1 MNLGKIIK
9 WIGIGAGSLFALFII
24 VLLSLEFFISDSY
37 VANAVQKASS
47 RWLTA
52 SLKVEKIHL
61 SAFSHFP
68 HVGIELENG
77 DMVTRTDISPAKADT
92 LLAFDNFTLLFNPL
106 KLLMGQ
112 VDIQGIEL
120 SAPKVYGYVSKNGE
134 PNWNIVKEGPDTVQD
149 TISTEEESVALNINV
164 RNISIKERGYFVFD
178 NRQDALRASIF
189 LNSFELQGRFTND
202 LEKIRIRRGNFS
214 RVNLAVAQQG
224 VNKYLT
230 QLVAENGNIPDSL
243 AAKNLSI
250 LSQANRAS
258 LRFSIDTLNLESIS
272 RGKYGIEAKTRT
284 NVRVARNAIT
294 ENLPLDIK
302 GNVSFK
308 GRNKKGVSVQ
318 DMSIALAGI
327 PLKINGDVEYG
338 NGKLHTDNLVA
349 KIEEFP
355 LEEFIKY
362 IPKAIVPQKEKV
374 NTNARLSVEANIYGS
389 YSAVTGELPHAD
401 ITVNIPNSY
410 IGFQGRK
417 EKIKDLH
424 LNATYHFRG
433 DDADSNM
440 VRIGNFGIDGD
451 GIMLSGKGSIAD
463 LMDDP
468 HIDMQMNGHLNLDS
482 AIQMLPAG
490 TDIFAQGKVEASVEV
505 KSRLG
510 NLTPY
515 NLANANLKG
524 SLTANN
530 VNVGIPSQK
539 IYCSIY
545 GGSIDA
551 GSTKN
556 TRDTSIK
563 MGTKMIGVKIDVD
576 SVYMKYTDSLLIR
589 GRDIKFFGRNEASLF
604 DTTSKAVKP
613 FKGTLI
619 AKSFVMNGSD
629 STSIRV
635 GNTRNTFSILP
646 YKGDVNVPAIHLTS
660 SNRMIMLRQ
669 DVNFISVSNGEFDL
683 QANLNDA
690 QAKMRELR
698 MSRLTDSLQV
708 IYPQISRDSLLGHW
722 MKERRNLSGRK
733 NTTGRNTLPDD
744 FTQEDY
750 NFRLNDKG
758 ILYILNRW
766 DAQGKLS
773 AGRIRIATPMFPLR
787 TRIEEPEMKFDL
799 NTVKIKKASVHAGHS
814 SFNVTGDLKG
824 IKGALSRGS
833 RLKTSMNIDADTLN
847 FNELAQAAAAG
858 EEFMSK
864 GAAYKDSLMMAD
876 SEESLEEMVA
886 IDGADTLSRMALIII
901 PRNIEAELNVNVKYG
916 IYSSIVL
923 HKASGKVNSKDR
935 CLQIM
940 DFNATT
946 SAGAMDLNAFY
957 RTKSREDLSVGFDLQ
972 FTDMDMGEFIRLYP
986 GMDTLLPML
995 KSFEGIINCQMAAT
1009 SQIDTNMNVILPTIE
1024 GVARIKGDS
1033 LVLLD
1038 GETFAEIAKML
1049 KFKNRER
1056 NLVDSIA
1063 VEVAIKENQ
1072 VEVFPFIMKM
1082 DRYTTAISGK
1092 QDLDMN
1098 FDYHISVLKSPI
1110 PMKMGIN
1117 ISGNMEDFKFR
1128 IGKAKFK
1135 DTNLPVYSKMI
1146 DSTRVNLLEQ
1156 IKDIYQNK
1164 N

>member
-9 WIGIGAGSLFALFII
+9 WIGIGAGSLFALFIF

-37 VANAVQKASS
+37 VGNMVEKIS
-47 RWLTA
+47 RNWLTA
-52 SLKVEKIHL
+52 NLKVEKIHL
-61 SAFSHFP
+61 STFSHFP
-68 HVGIELENG
+68 YVGIELENG
-77 DMVTRTDISPAKADT
+77 EVVTQTDISPAKADT
-92 LLAFDNFTLLFNPL
+92 LLAFDNFTMLFNPV

-112 VDIQGIEL
+112 VDIQGIKL
-120 SAPKVYGYVSKNGE
+120 SAPKVYGYISKNGE
-134 PNWNIVKEGPDTVQD
+134 PNWDIVKVNPDMVQD
-149 TISTEEESVALNINV
+149 TTSTDEEPLNLNINV
-164 RNISIKERGYFVFD
+164 RNISINDRGYFVFD
-178 NRQDALRASIF
+178 NRQDALRASVF

-224 VNKYLT
+224 INKYLT
-230 QLVAENGNIPDSL
+230 QLVSANSSIPDSL
-243 AAKNLSI
+243 ASKNLSI

-258 LRFSIDTLNLESIS
+258 LRFSIDTLNLESFN
-272 RGKYGIEAKTRT
+272 RGEYGIEARTRT
-284 NVRVARNAIT
+284 NVRLARNAIT
-294 ENLPLDIK
+294 ENLPIDIK
-302 GNVSFK
+302 GNISFK
-308 GRNKKGVSVQ
+308 GRGKKGLSVD
-318 DMSIALAGI
+318 DMKISLAGI
-327 PLKINGDVEYG
+327 PFSINGQVTYKDGGV
-338 NGKLHTDNLVA
+338 HTDNLVA
-349 KIEEFP
+349 RIEEFP

-374 NTNARLSVEANIYGS
+374 NTNARLSVDANVYGT
-389 YSAVTGELPHAD
+389 YSAITGELPYAD
-401 ITVNIPNSY
+401 ITVNIPNSH

-424 LNATYHFRG
+424 LNATYHFRNNN
-433 DDADSNM
+433 ADSNM
-440 VRIGNFGIDGD
+440 VRIEKFGIDGD
-451 GIMLSGKGSIAD
+451 GILVSGKGSVAD
-463 LMDDP
+463 LMGDP
-468 HIDMQMNGHLNLDS
+468 YIDMQMKGYLNLDS

-490 TDIFAQGKVEASVEV
+490 TDLFAQGKVDASMEV
-505 KSRLG
+505 KSRLS

-515 NLANANLKG
+515 NLANTNLKG
-524 SLTANN
+524 SLTADN

-563 MGTKMIGVKIDVD
+563 MGTKMIGVRIDVD
-576 SVYMKYTDSLLIR
+576 STYIKYTDSLLIKGSGIR
-589 GRDIKFFGRNEASLF
+589 FFGRNEASLF

-613 FKGTLI
+613 FKGTLA
-619 AKSFVMNGSD
+619 AKSFVMYGPD
-629 STSIRV
+629 STSVRIAS
-635 GNTRNTFSILP
+635 TKNTFSVLP
-646 YKGDVNVPAIHLTS
+646 YKGDVNVPAIHLAS
-660 SNRMIMLRQ
+660 SNRMIILRQ

-683 QANLNDA
+683 QANRNDA
-690 QAKMRELR
+690 QTKMRELR
-698 MSRLTDSLQV
+698 MARLTDSLQV
-708 IYPQISRDSLLGHW
+708 VYPQISRDSLFGHW
-722 MKERRNLSGRK
+722 MMERRKLSGRN
-733 NTTGRNTLPDD
+733 NTMGRNIVPDD
-744 FTQEDY
+744 FAQEDY
-750 NFRLNDKG
+750 NFRLADKG

-773 AGRIRIATPMFPLR
+773 AGRIRVATPVFPLR

-799 NTVKIKKASVHAGHS
+799 NTIKIEKASVHTGHS

-833 RLKTSMNIDADTLN
+833 RLKASMHIDADTLN

-864 GAAYKDSLMMAD
+864 GAAYKDSLMLAE
-876 SEESLEEMVA
+876 SEESLEDMVA
-886 IDGADTLSRMALIII
+886 IEGADTLSRMSLIII
-901 PRNIEAELNVNVKYG
+901 PRNIEAEINMNVKYG

-923 HKASGKVNSKDR
+923 HKASGKMNSKDR

-972 FTDMDMGEFIRLYP
+972 FTDMNMGEFIRLYP

-1009 SQIDTNMNVILPTIE
+1009 SQIDTNMNVILPTID

-1063 VEVAIKENQ
+1063 VEVAIKDNQ

-1117 ISGNMEDFKFR
+1117 INGNMDDFKFR
-1128 IGKAKFK
+1128 IGKAKYK

>member
-9 WIGIGAGSLFALFII
+9 GTGIVAGSLSALFIL

-37 VANAVQKASS
+37 VANTVQKISS
-47 RWLTA
+47 NWLNA
-52 SLKVEKIHL
+52 NLKVEKIHL
-61 SAFSHFP
+61 STFSHFP
-68 HVGIELENG
+68 RVGIELENG
-77 DMVTRTDISPAKADT
+77 EVVTKTDISPAKADT

-106 KLLMGQ
+106 KLIFGQ

-120 SAPKVYGYVSKNGE
+120 SAPKVYGYMSQNGE
-134 PNWNIVKEGPDTVQD
+134 PNWNIVKEEPDAAQD
-149 TISTEEESVALNINV
+149 TTSTDEEAVALNINV
-164 RNISIKERGYFVFD
+164 RNITIKERGYFVFD
-178 NRQDALRASIF
+178 NRQEQLRASLF
-189 LNSFELQGRFTND
+189 LNSLELQGRFTND
-202 LEKIRIRRGNFS
+202 IEKIRIRRGNFS

-230 QLVAENGNIPDSL
+230 QLVSDNGSIPDSL

-258 LRFSIDTLNLESIS
+258 LRFSIDTLNLESIN
-272 RGKYGIEAKTRT
+272 RGEYGIEARTRT
-284 NVRVARNAIT
+284 NVRLARNAIA
-294 ENLPLDIK
+294 ENLPLDIN
-302 GNVSFK
+302 GNISFK
-308 GRNKKGVSVQ
+308 GRNSK
-318 DMSIALAGI
+318 SIAVEDLKISLAGI
-327 PLKINGDVEYG
+327 PFNINGAVKYG
-338 NGKLHTDNLVA
+338 NGSLQTDNLVA

-374 NTNARLSVEANIYGS
+374 NTNARLSVEANIYGT
-389 YSAVTGELPHAD
+389 YSAVTGEFPYAD
-401 ITVNIPNSY
+401 IAVKIPNSH

-433 DDADSNM
+433 DDADSNL
-440 VRIGNFGIDGD
+440 VRIEKFGIDGD
-451 GIMLSGKGSIAD
+451 GIMVSGKGAVAD
-463 LMDDP
+463 LMGDP
-468 HIDMQMNGHLNLDS
+468 YINMQMKGYLNLDS
-482 AIQMLPAG
+482 AVQMLPAG
-490 TDIFAQGKVEASVEV
+490 SDLFAQGTVDASMEI
-505 KSRLG
+505 KSRLS

-515 NLANANLKG
+515 NLANTNLKG

-530 VNVGIPSQK
+530 INIGIPSQK
-539 IYCSIY
+539 IYCNIY

-551 GSTKN
+551 GSTQN
-556 TRDTSIK
+556 TRDTSIQ
-563 MGTKMIGVKIDVD
+563 MGTKMIGIKINVD
-576 SVYMKYTDSLLIR
+576 STYIKYTDSLLVKGSDIR
-589 GRDIKFFGRNEASLF
+589 FFGRNEASLF

-613 FKGTLI
+613 FKGTLA
-619 AKSFVMNGSD
+619 AKSFVMYGPD
-629 STSIRV
+629 STSVRIASTK
-635 GNTRNTFSILP
+635 NSFSVLP
-646 YKGDVNVPAIHLTS
+646 HKGDINVPAVHLTS

-669 DVNFISVSNGEFDL
+669 DVNFVSVSNGEFDL
-683 QANLNDA
+683 QANLNDT
-690 QAKMRELR
+690 QTKMRELR
-698 MSRLTDSLQV
+698 IARLTDSLQV
-708 IYPQISRDSLLGHW
+708 VYPQISRDSLLGHW
-722 MKERRNLSGRK
+722 MQERRNLSGRK
-733 NTTGRNTLPDD
+733 NPMGRNNLPDD

-750 NFRLNDKG
+750 NFRLTDKG

-773 AGRIRIATPMFPLR
+773 AGRIRVATPMFPLR
-787 TRIEEPEMKFDL
+787 TRIEEPVIKFDL
-799 NTVKIKKASVHAGHS
+799 NAIKFEKANIRTGQS
-814 SFNVTGDLKG
+814 SFKVTGDLNG

-833 RLKTSMNIDADTLN
+833 RLKASMSIDADTLN

-864 GAAYKDSLMMAD
+864 GAAYKDSLMMAG
-876 SEESLEEMVA
+876 SEDSLEEMVA
-886 IDGADTLSRMALIII
+886 IDGADTSGKMALIII
-901 PRNIEAELNVNVKYG
+901 PRNIEAEMDMTVKYG
-916 IYSSIVL
+916 VYSSIVL
-923 HKASGKVNSKDR
+923 QKASGKVNSKDR
-935 CLQIM
+935 CLQII

-957 RTKSREDLSVGFDLQ
+957 RTKSRKDLSVGFDLQ

-986 GMDTLLPML
+986 GIDTLLPML

-1009 SQIDTNMNVILPTIE
+1009 SQIDTNMNVVLPTIE

-1056 NLVDSIA
+1056 NLVDNIA
-1063 VEVAIKENQ
+1063 VEVAIKDNQ

-1082 DRYTTAISGK
+1082 DRYTAAISGK

-1098 FDYHISVLKSPI
+1098 FDYHISVLKSPV
-1110 PMKMGIN
+1110 PLKMGIN
-1117 ISGNMEDFKFR
+1117 INGNMDDFKFK
-1128 IGKAKFK
+1128 IGKAKYK

>member
-9 WIGIGAGSLFALFII
+9 GIGIGAGSLASLFIVI
-24 VLLSLEFFISDSY
+24 LLCLEFFISDSY
-37 VANAVQKASS
+37 IANTVQKASS
-47 RWLTA
+47 RWLSA

-61 SAFSHFP
+61 SAFAHFP
-68 HVGIELENG
+68 HIGIELEKG
-77 DMVTRTDISPAKADT
+77 EVVTQTDISPSRADT
-92 LLAFDNFTLLFNPL
+92 LLAFDNFTLLFSPL

-120 SAPKVYGYVSKNGE
+120 SAPKVYGYISKTGD
-134 PNWNIVKEGPDTVQD
+134 PNWNIVKEDQDAAIDT
-149 TISTEEESVALNINV
+149 TSTEEVAFNINV
-164 RNISIKERGYFVFD
+164 RNISIKDRGYFVFD
-178 NRQDALRASIF
+178 NRQEQLRASLF

-202 LEKIRIRRGNFS
+202 LEKIRIRKGNFS

-224 VNKYLT
+224 INKYLS
-230 QLVAENGNIPDSL
+230 QLVAENADIPDSL

-250 LSQANRAS
+250 LSKANRAS
-258 LRFSIDTLNLESIS
+258 LRFSIDTLNLESIN
-272 RGKYGIEAKTRT
+272 RGKYGIEARTRT
-284 NVRVARNAIT
+284 NIRLAKNAIT

-302 GNVSFK
+302 GNVSL
-308 GRNKKGVSVQ
+308 GRNKKGISVE
-318 DMSIALAGI
+318 DMRISLAGI
-327 PLKINGDVEYG
+327 PLNINGEVEYG

-349 KIEEFP
+349 RIEEFP

-374 NTNARLSVEANIYGS
+374 NTNARLSVDANVYGT
-389 YSAVTGELPHAD
+389 YNAITGELPYAD
-401 ITVNIPNSY
+401 ITVNIPNSH

-424 LNATYHFRG
+424 LNATYHFRNNN
-433 DDADSNM
+433 ADSNM
-440 VRIGNFGIDGD
+440 VRIEKFGIDGD
-451 GIMLSGKGSIAD
+451 GILLGGKGSVAD
-463 LMDDP
+463 IMGDP
-468 HIDMQMNGHLNLDS
+468 FIDIQMNGYLNLDS

-490 TDIFAQGKVEASVEV
+490 SDIFAQGKVDASMII
-505 KSRLG
+505 KSRLS

-515 NLANANLKG
+515 NLANTNLKG

-530 VNVGIPSQK
+530 VNIGIPSQK

-563 MGTKMIGVKIDVD
+563 MGTKMIGVRIDID
-576 SVYMKYTDSLLIR
+576 STYIRYTDSLLIK
-589 GRDIKFFGRNEASLF
+589 GRDIRFFGRNEASLF

-613 FKGTLI
+613 FKGTLA
-619 AKSFVMNGSD
+619 AKSFVMYGPD
-629 STSIRV
+629 STSIRIAS
-635 GNTRNTFSILP
+635 TKNTFSILP
-646 YKGDVNVPAIHLTS
+646 YKGDINVPAIHLAS

-690 QAKMRELR
+690 QTKIRELR
-698 MSRLTDSLQV
+698 MARLTDSLQV
-708 IYPQISRDSLLGHW
+708 VYPQISRDSLLGHW
-722 MKERRNLSGRK
+722 MMERRKLSGR
-733 NTTGRNTLPDD
+733 NNLMGRNNIPDD
-744 FTQEDY
+744 FAQEDY
-750 NFRLNDKG
+750 NFRLADKG

-766 DAQGKLS
+766 EAQGKLS
-773 AGRIRIATPMFPLR
+773 AGRIRVATPIFPLR

-799 NTVKIKKASVHAGHS
+799 NTVKIEKANIHTGHS
-814 SFNVTGDLKG
+814 SFKVMGDLKG

-833 RLKTSMNIDADTLN
+833 RLKASLNIDADTLN

-864 GAAYKDSLMMAD
+864 GAAYKDSLMMAE

-886 IDGADTLSRMALIII
+886 IEGADTSGKMALIII
-901 PRNIEAELNVNVKYG
+901 PRNIEAQLNMNVKYG

-957 RTKSREDLSVGFDLQ
+957 RTRSKEDLSVGFDLQ

-995 KSFEGIINCQMAAT
+995 KSFEGIINCQMTAT

-1063 VEVAIKENQ
+1063 VEVAIKDNQ

-1082 DRYTTAISGK
+1082 DRYTAAISGK

-1098 FDYHISVLKSPI
+1098 FDYHISVLKSPV

-1117 ISGNMEDFKFR
+1117 ISGNMDDFKFR
-1128 IGKAKFK
+1128 IGKAKYK